1 MNQVRKDEEGFHLGR
16 VTEKISKQWK
26 EINQAIF
33 RRKLELIANLK
44 TI

>member
-1 MNQVRKDEEGFHLGR
+1 MNQVRKDEEGFYLSR
-16 VTEKISKQWK
+16 VTEEISKQWK

-33 RRKLELIANLK
+33 KKMFALIANFK